1 MRISRRKW
9 TPNSTNPRKLVHSSV
24 WYHVVFEC
32 FKFQSVKK
40 LSWIRDLVLLS
51 VYNLPVV
58 SLIRWSSWETE
69 GWLRTSFSRSRQKLH
84 SIYNQL
90 LASSAFYSAKTV
102 NMFLLFILLVSTFP
116 NSFGKYISKDFYAF
130 ISNIGQ
136 ENKWWNQRKSRL
148 LYQSLYFFL
157 TPLIFAVQNVRNYVF
172 VRISVFSILNILV
185 FLKVRL
191 LY

>member
-1 MRISRRKW
+1 
-9 TPNSTNPRKLVHSSV
+9 
-24 WYHVVFEC
+24 
-32 FKFQSVKK
+32 
-40 LSWIRDLVLLS
+40 
-51 VYNLPVV
+51 
-58 SLIRWSSWETE
+58 
-69 GWLRTSFSRSRQKLH
+69 
-84 SIYNQL
+84 
-90 LASSAFYSAKTV
+90 
-102 NMFLLFILLVSTFP
+102 MFLLFILLVSTFP